1 MKITLQRANSMVR
14 VMGGR
19 CGTAVASLAD
29 LQNALGEPSYRG
41 SYDDK
46 VKMGWVFATPRGPAE
61 VRDYWWNGP
70 NEASI
75 AAQSTNAARWLAAHL
90 RTLGIVASGTDMQG
104 KLVSQ
109 GRIGQ
114 SRVRA

>member
-1 MKITLQRANSMVR
+1 MNVNLQRAHAMVR
-14 VMGGR
+14 VLGGR
-19 CGTAVASLAD
+19 CGTAVASLTD
-29 LQNALGEPSYRG
+29 LQSALGEPTYVG

-46 VKMGWVFATPRGPAE
+46 VKMGWVFNTPRGPAE

-70 NEASI
+70 REASI
-75 AAQSTNAARWLAAHL
+75 AAQSFKAARWLAAHL
-90 RTLGIVASGTDMQG
+90 RTLGIIASGSDCTG

-114 SRVRA
+114 AWVSK

>member
-1 MKITLQRANSMVR
+1 MNITLQRAHDMVR

-19 CGTAVASLAD
+19 CGTAVASLAE
-29 LQNALGEPSYRG
+29 LQTVLGEPSYKG

-75 AAQSTNAARWLAAHL
+75 AAQSAKAARWLAAHL
-90 RTLGIVASGTDMQG
+90 RTRGIIASGTDVQG

-114 SRVRA
+114 GWVRS